1 MPLISADLELG
12 ATRHACASCR
22 TAAAPLS
29 FGGPSAE
36 KHYPPDLG
44 LESEHLD
51 IDIRLDLEAQS
62 AELVVTHTVRAN
74 RDGVT
79 TLVLDGLDFLDLT
92 VADLGGAALTHAY
105 DGHKITVTW
114 QMPWRGGD
122 TRKLVLTYRVEQ
134 PVSGLIFS
142 KPDAT
147 YPKRPLYAAT
157 DHETER
163 ARHWLACVDLPNVR
177 TTLAF
182 RITAAD
188 SLTILANGALESET
202 KNDGGTKTA
211 VWRLSQRCPSYLVCF
226 AVGDFVRYDD
236 TPVDGMPV
244 AYFATRDLTA
254 EDLHRSF
261 GKTPQMLAW
270 ITRKL
275 GVRFPFPKYYQ
286 FALPHFGGAMENISL
301 VSWSDDIVVGP
312 NGGAD
317 RQWIC
322 DQTNVHEMAHSYFGD
337 LVVCRDFAHAWLK
350 ESWATYMETCWLE
363 DAVSRDE
370 MLYDLFRNAQAYIDE
385 ADGRYSRPLVT
396 RSFTSSWQMY
406 DRHLYPGGACRLH
419 TLRRELGDEVF
430 WRAVTDYIQ
439 TYREQVVETDD
450 FRRVMERHS
459 GRSLQKFF
467 DQWMAT
473 AAYPTLKVSFSY
485 DAEKKIGTFEVEQ
498 KQIDDKK
505 GIPVFELTTELAWTT
520 AAGKTESRIVR
531 LDKSRQSFTFP
542 MDKDPEQ
549 VRFDP
554 TWRALHKLDFNPG
567 DAKLKKQLTGATDVL
582 GRIHAAAE
590 LCKTGK
596 RSNIKAVIDALA
608 KEPFW
613 GVRREMIKALEK
625 TRCNEAATALALH
638 VARESDANVLP
649 TLFTSTA
656 VFREPQVRDALLA
669 RLEKGGLPSS
679 GEASLMTALGMLRQL
694 TPLEVLRRK
703 AETFDAPHG
712 VVQGAALQA
721 LGTTREEALIDYLL
735 ERSAYGQLSYRVR
748 ASTARALGVLGYYAP
763 DKKRR
768 RDIEERL
775 VDLLRDDQRIMR
787 DAAAAALHRA
797 GFSDSR
803 AALVAYRSTLPFQD
817 RPTVDGYLKALAEG
831 EGEKVKSLEKQLDEM
846 SEKLRKLLDRVQD
859 LEDKK

>member
-22 TAAAPLS
+22 TAAAPPS

-44 LESEHLD
+44 LESQHIDLD
-51 IDIRLDLEAQS
+51 LVLDLEAQS
-62 AELVVTHTVRAN
+62 AKLVVTHTVRAN

-92 VADLGGAALTHAY
+92 VEDRGGAALTHAY
-105 DGHKITVTW
+105 DGQKITVTW

-122 TRKLVLTYRVEQ
+122 TRQLRLTYRVEK

-142 KPDAT
+142 KPDVT

-163 ARHWLACVDLPNVR
+163 ARHWLACVDLPSVR

-182 RITAAD
+182 RITAAE

-202 KNDGGTKTA
+202 RNDGGTKTA

-301 VSWSDDIVVGP
+301 VSWSDEILVGP
-312 NGGAD
+312 NSGAD

-363 DAVSRDE
+363 DEVSRDE
-370 MLYDLFRNAQAYIDE
+370 MLYDLYRNAQAYIDE
-385 ADGRYSRPLVT
+385 ADNRYSRPLVT

-467 DQWMAT
+467 DQWTET
-473 AAYPTLKVSFSY
+473 AAYPSLKVSFSY
-485 DAEKKIGTFEVEQ
+485 DAEKKIGSFEVEQ
-498 KQIDDKK
+498 KQVDDKK
-505 GIPVFELTTELAWTT
+505 GIPVFELTTELAWTN
-520 AAGKTESRIVR
+520 AAGKTESRVVR

-542 MDKDPEQ
+542 MGEDPEQ

-596 RSNIKAVIDALA
+596 RSNVKAVIDALA

-625 TRCNEAATALALH
+625 TRSNDAAAALALH
-638 VARESDANVLP
+638 VARETDANVLP
-649 TLFTSTA
+649 TLFTSAA
-656 VFREPQVRDALLA
+656 VFREPEVRDALLA
-669 RLEKGGLPSS
+669 RLEQGGLPSS
-679 GEASLMTALGMLRQL
+679 GEAGLMTALGALRQL
-694 TPLEVLRRK
+694 TPLDVLKRK

-712 VVQGAALQA
+712 VVQGAALHA

-735 ERSAYGQLSYRVR
+735 ERSVYGKLSYRIR
-748 ASTARALGVLGYYAP
+748 ANTARALGALGYYAP

-775 VDLLRDDQRIMR
+775 VDLLRDDQRAMR
-787 DAAAAALHRA
+787 DAAAAAIHRA
-797 GFSDSR
+797 GLSDSR
-803 AALVAYRSTLPFQD
+803 AALVAYRNTLPFQD

-831 EGEKVKSLEKQLDEM
+831 EGEKVKSLEKQLDEVN
-846 SEKLRKLLDRVQD
+846 EKLRKLLDRVQD